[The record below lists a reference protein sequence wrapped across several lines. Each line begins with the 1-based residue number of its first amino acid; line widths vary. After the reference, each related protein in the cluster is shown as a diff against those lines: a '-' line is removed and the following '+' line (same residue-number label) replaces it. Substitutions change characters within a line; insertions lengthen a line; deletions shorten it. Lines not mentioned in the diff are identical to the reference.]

1 MINYFDSFGMPPF
14 EEIVNHAN
22 KKNLILLHQN
32 NQIKNLSTTTFV
44 YFLSYFLNEKYKGGA
59 VDIHKMI
66 GVISKPHERLGITWK

>member
-1 MINYFDSFGMPPF
+1 MKRLLTMPT
-14 EEIVNHAN
+14 
-22 KKNLILLHQN
+22 KKNLILLHKN

-66 GVISKPHERLGITWK
+66 GVISKPHKRLGITWK

>member
-14 EEIVNHAN
+14 EEIVN
-22 KKNLILLHQN
+22 HQN

-66 GVISKPHERLGITWK
+66 GVISKPHKRLGITWK